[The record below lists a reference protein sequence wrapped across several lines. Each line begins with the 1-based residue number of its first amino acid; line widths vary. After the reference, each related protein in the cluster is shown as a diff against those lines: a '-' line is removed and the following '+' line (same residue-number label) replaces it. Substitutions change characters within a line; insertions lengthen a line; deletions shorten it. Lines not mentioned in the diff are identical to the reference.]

1 MGPPHL
7 GMGPESAQRT
17 APGIVQLRWRR
28 RHTMPGEPIRARG
41 PSMKRCLLSP
51 GPGRGPGMIGR
62 PGLSGTVEPTIDAD
76 DFQRIVEEN
85 YQRVYSVIFR
95 MIEDREEAEDL
106 TQDTFVNAY
115 RAFDSFRHESQV
127 YTWLYRIAVNLT
139 KNRLD
144 RRRRRRNSEG
154 PSLDEP
160 VTMEDD
166 ELSRQVEDF
175 RRAPDRSAENAE
187 LERILSEEVTRLR
200 PEYKEVVI
208 LRDYEGLSY
217 EQIARVVGCSVQ
229 AVKSRLFRA
238 RSVLRRALAEY
249 LEIEP

>member
-1 MGPPHL
+1 M
-7 GMGPESAQRT
+7 
-17 APGIVQLRWRR
+17 
-28 RHTMPGEPIRARG
+28 
-41 PSMKRCLLSP
+41 
-51 GPGRGPGMIGR
+51 
-62 PGLSGTVEPTIDAD
+62 EPTTDAD
-76 DFQRIVEEN
+76 DFARIVEQN

-160 VTMEDD
+160 VAMEDD

-187 LERILSEEVTRLR
+187 LERILSEEVIRLR